1 MTITCIDQEFLGT
14 PGVIA
19 SYLVKGPQ
27 GLILI
32 ETGPASVQA
41 TLERKLR
48 DLGVE
53 PDAIAHV
60 FVTHIHLDHSG
71 GAGYWARRGAK
82 IYVHPKGATH
92 LIDPEKL
99 LASAS
104 RIYLDRMQELWGT
117 TLPVPAEQVVAFDE
131 GTVSVAGLPVTALD
145 TPGHAAHHLAFEI
158 EGALFC
164 GDVAGVRLP
173 GNSFVSVP
181 APPPEFHLET
191 WLASL
196 EKLQNQAPERLY
208 LTHFG
213 GDFSARDHLRTLSER
228 LPACVD
234 FVANQAGLGPPE
246 LSAAYQDWDRQQA
259 ASFGVNDIAYAS
271 YEKANPSF
279 MSAQGITRYLQKY
292 RSLS

>member
-14 PGVIA
+14 SHVIA
-19 SYLVKGPQ
+19 SYLVKGPS

-32 ETGPASVQA
+32 ETGPASVQT

-53 PDAIAHV
+53 PDEIEHV

-71 GAGYWARRGAK
+71 GAGYWAQRGAK
-82 IYVHPKGATH
+82 VYVHPKGAPH
-92 LIDPEKL
+92 LVNPEKL

-117 TLPVPAEQVVAFDE
+117 TLAVPGEQVVPVEE
-131 GTVSVAGLPVTALD
+131 GTLRVAGLEIKAWD
-145 TPGHAAHHLAFEI
+145 TPGHAAHHLAFAI
-158 EGALFC
+158 GGDLFT

-173 GNSFVSVP
+173 GSTYVSVP

-196 EKLQNQAPERLY
+196 DKLIALAPERLH

-213 GDFSARDHLRTLSER
+213 GDFAASEHLNQLRARLSE
-228 LPACVD
+228 CVD
-234 FVANQAGLGPPE
+234 VVSANVGLSPEDLGAVYQAWDKEQAIKQGVDE
-246 LSAAYQDWDRQQA
+246 TVYAA
-259 ASFGVNDIAYAS
+259 

-279 MSAQGITRYLQKY
+279 MSAQGISRYLVKH
-292 RSLS
+292 RAG